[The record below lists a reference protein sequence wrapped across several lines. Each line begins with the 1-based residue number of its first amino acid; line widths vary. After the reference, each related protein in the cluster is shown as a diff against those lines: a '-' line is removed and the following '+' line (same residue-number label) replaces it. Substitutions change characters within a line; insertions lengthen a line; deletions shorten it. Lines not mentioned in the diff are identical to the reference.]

1 MRKDGLCDEEIFS
14 NLLGEFNGTPY
25 VWGGGTTEGSDCSGT
40 VCAALNAMTGRERR
54 VTADALYRTARV
66 GSSSRAE
73 PVRREKKMRRLNW
86 KKMLLVFALATVLEV
101 AARPQTADGGES
113 AKAASVQKSE
123 SETSSQK
130 DCDAAFD
137 EIASLIDGIVDTALG
152 EYSALE
158 AVNEELRTE
167 NKRLERKLLTVQE
180 KRRFWLKVSA
190 VELCVIGAGVY
201 GMYRLLE

>member
-1 MRKDGLCDEEIFS
+1 MNTRTARSAVIL
-14 NLLGEFNGTPY
+14 GTPY

-180 KRRFWLKVSA
+180 KRRFWLRVSA